1 MSKEQTK
8 YIQELEY
15 IDSEEFILGEY
26 IYMGMGKVADK
37 NVCIS
42 VGYKIDYA
50 FKKAAEFV
58 KLANNVKF
66 ESINKV
72 KVGELEKCEK
82 FIVDIKSLQNEK
94 N

>member
-1 MSKEQTK
+1 MSIEQTK
-8 YIQELEY
+8 YNKELQY

-26 IYMGMGKVADK
+26 IYMGMGKVSDK
-37 NVCIS
+37 SVCIS

-50 FKKAAEFV
+50 FKKATEFI
-58 KLANNVKF
+58 KLVDNVKF

-82 FIVDIKSLQNEK
+82 FIIDIKSLN